1 MNDLGRNNLSDKF
14 LVEKVLGGD
23 SKTFDIIIKNTEN
36 LVAQIVFKTINNAED
51 RKDVAQDIYLKVYN
65 NLPHFRFQ
73 SKLSTWVAQIAYNT
87 CFNFLEK
94 KKLIFVGDSFDQAK
108 SETQN
113 TEINRSEEFDSE
125 KFIFQ
130 GERSDILKNAIDAL
144 SPIYK
149 TLITLYHNEAMS
161 YTEIAQI
168 THLPEGTLK
177 NYLFRARKALKENL
191 LLTYKKEDL

>member
-1 MNDLGRNNLSDKF
+1 M
-14 LVEKVLGGD
+14 
-23 SKTFDIIIKNTEN
+23 
-36 LVAQIVFKTINNAED
+36 
-51 RKDVAQDIYLKVYN
+51 
-65 NLPHFRFQ
+65 
-73 SKLSTWVAQIAYNT
+73 
-87 CFNFLEK
+87 EK

-113 TEINRSEEFDSE
+113 KELNRVEEFDSE

-130 GERSDILKNAIDAL
+130 GERADILKNAIDAL